1 VVFGNDYKRATILE
15 LPKIALGYTVVIM
28 DSAIIWFLIGLGLVV
43 AEFAV
48 PGVIL
53 VFIGVAAWVVA
64 LLDWLGVESFSI
76 QLWVFGLT
84 SLGLV
89 IFARRFVKGW
99 FLGSE
104 TSAEGA
110 LDEEFIGK
118 IVEVVK
124 PIKDGGFGAV
134 ELKGARWKAI
144 SDSNFKEGDQA
155 EVISRDNL
163 TLQVKPRG

>member
-1 VVFGNDYKRATILE
+1 
-15 LPKIALGYTVVIM
+15 M
-28 DSAIIWFLIGLGLVV
+28 DSATIWFLIGLGLVV

-64 LLDWLGVESFSI
+64 VFDWFGVDSFSI
-76 QLWVFGLT
+76 QLWIFGLT

-104 TSAEGA
+104 TNGEGNV
-110 LDEEFIGK
+110 DEEFIGK
-118 IVEVVK
+118 TVEVLE
-124 PIKDGGFGAV
+124 PIENGGFGAV

-144 SDSNFKEGDQA
+144 SDSNLKKGDHA
-155 EVISRDNL
+155 EVISRNNL